1 MELLKMADTKKAKGG
16 ARSSARLAA
25 VQALY
30 QIEANNSPAKIV
42 VKEFIDH
49 RINEIIDDTPLEKA
63 DTAFF
68 SDIVLGTNERLE
80 EIDALIKSKLGDDWT
95 IERIESVARAAVRAG
110 IYELIARVDVPTSVI
125 INEYIDAT
133 KAFFD
138 DGTPALVNGI
148 LDKIAKEKRS

>member
-1 MELLKMADTKKAKGG
+1 MAGNKKAKGG

-30 QIEANNSPAKIV
+30 QIEANGSPAKIV

-49 RINEIIDDTPLEKA
+49 RINEIIDETPLEKA
-63 DTAFF
+63 DADFF
-68 SDIVLGTNERLE
+68 SDIVIGTNERRD
-80 EIDALIKSKLGDDWT
+80 EIDSLIKSKLSDDWT
-95 IERIESVARAAVRAG
+95 LNRIESVARASIRAG
-110 IYELIARVDVPTSVI
+110 IYEIISRVDVPTSVI

-138 DGTPALVNGI
+138 DGTPSFVNGI
-148 LDKIAKEKRS
+148 LDKIAKEKRT

>member
-1 MELLKMADTKKAKGG
+1 MAGNKKAKGG

-30 QIEANNSPAKIV
+30 QIEANGSPAKIV

-49 RINEIIDDTPLEKA
+49 RINEIIDETPLETA
-63 DTAFF
+63 DADFF
-68 SDIVLGTNERLE
+68 SDIVIGTNERRD
-80 EIDALIKSKLGDDWT
+80 EIDSLIKSKLSDDWT
-95 IERIESVARAAVRAG
+95 LNRIESVARASIRAG
-110 IYELIARVDVPTSVI
+110 IYELISRVDVPTSVI

-138 DGTPALVNGI
+138 DGTPSFVNGI
-148 LDKIAKEKRS
+148 LDKIAKEKRT

>member
-1 MELLKMADTKKAKGG
+1 MKEQLLSQKLSHMKHAYQNASYRNQSLQQQRDI
-16 ARSSARLAA
+16 SQ
-25 VQALY
+25 QAL
-30 QIEANNSPAKIV
+30 ADA
-42 VKEFIDH
+42 
-49 RINEIIDDTPLEKA
+49 EIQKA
-63 DTAFF
+63 QQ
-68 SDIVLGTNERLE
+68 
-80 EIDALIKSKLGDDWT
+80 IDALIKSKLGDDWT

-138 DGTPALVNGI
+138 DGTPAFVNGI